1 MRSQGGVK
9 SHPPLVFLTAGRK
22 NPAVLRTEMIFA
34 PATHGANAPSLCSLP
49 SGREVGAV
57 RLPSGYSHSASSVL
71 PFGQAVMFL
80 ASSSSRHNVGTPQ
93 PPRAHTAQSC
103 AYSPG
108 DARGKLPPLHAPCF
122 SPCEKLAN
130 LVNNESPQERK
141 VRHERDSPGP
151 GQSIPRKAPEKGN
164 QVDWLTVTFYVSGN
178 KMNRTKKGSFKD

>member
-34 PATHGANAPSLCSLP
+34 PAALYLCSLP

-80 ASSSSRHNVGTPQ
+80 APLSPESRRLSRHGLIRHNPVPIRPERT
-93 PPRAHTAQSC
+93 RKTH
-103 AYSPG
+103 
-108 DARGKLPPLHAPCF
+108 ARGYPL
-122 SPCEKLAN
+122 
-130 LVNNESPQERK
+130 
-141 VRHERDSPGP
+141 VRQGTATLSTDLR
-151 GQSIPRKAPEKGN
+151 GQMSSYVLSKKWDING
-164 QVDWLTVTFYVSGN
+164 TFGFLSGSS
-178 KMNRTKKGSFKD
+178 GL

>member
-34 PATHGANAPSLCSLP
+34 PATHGANAPYLCSLP

-80 ASSSSRHNVGTPQ
+80 APLSPESRRLSRHGLIRHNPVPIRPERT
-93 PPRAHTAQSC
+93 RKTH
-103 AYSPG
+103 
-108 DARGKLPPLHAPCF
+108 ARGYPL
-122 SPCEKLAN
+122 
-130 LVNNESPQERK
+130 VRQETATLSTDLR
-141 VRHERDSPGP
+141 
-151 GQSIPRKAPEKGN
+151 GQMSSYVLSKKWDING
-164 QVDWLTVTFYVSGN
+164 TFGFLSGSS
-178 KMNRTKKGSFKD
+178 GL